1 MAGLFREGAEDRISS
16 VDRLDLYVRAPRLSW
31 GLVALAAA
39 LVAVAAVVWACLGS
53 VWGGL

>member
-31 GLVALAAA
+31 GLIALAAA
-39 LVAVAAVVWACLGS
+39 LVVVAAVVWASLGS
-53 VWGGL
+53 IWGGL